1 MEENNMKEIIADIII
16 PIITSFIGAFLGG
29 ITYNSYKYNK
39 ELKSNK
45 MTGDNSK
52 MINGDNYEY
61 KNRE

>member
-1 MEENNMKEIIADIII
+1 MKEIITDIII

-45 MTGDNSK
+45 MTGDN
-52 MINGDNYEY
+52 YEY

>member
-1 MEENNMKEIIADIII
+1 MEENNMKEIITDIII

-45 MTGDNSK
+45 MTG
-52 MINGDNYEY
+52 
-61 KNRE
+61 RCV